1 MKKQRSTK
9 KIICRIGILMIT
21 LSVLLGVLLSGGPGS
36 VAAAQSV
43 VSLFD
48 GIIDTARDSFFDSSV
63 IYALP
68 KGVKDT
74 DELSLIIEVNENSI
88 LDAFEEKNRNMTV
101 SEFAYSDDAADIRA
115 RISEKKSELLK
126 ALDKAGVPYKT
137 GADYATLLSGFE
149 IRITAANFETVC
161 KTFKN
166 KANTYIGEVYNKAD
180 TKLVEN
186 DVDVYDT
193 GIFDSS
199 DCAYDGTG
207 VVVAVLDTGLD
218 YNHTAFSTK
227 NFTAD
232 RSKLGMTFSEVAALI
247 SSTRASS
254 MHAGLTASDVY
265 LNDKIPF
272 SFDYADE
279 DPDVYPVDSD
289 HGTHVAGIIAGK
301 DDVITGVAPNAQLV
315 IMKTFSDVK
324 DSAYASWILSALED
338 CVVLGVDVINMSLG
352 TPCGF
357 SRESDDEML
366 SGVYD
371 RIREQGISLVV
382 AASNNYNSTYG
393 SEKNGNLGL
402 TSNPDSATVGS
413 PSTYEGALSVSSV
426 SGTKTPYI
434 LYGDKIIYFNESTDR
449 IAEEKNFFE
458 ELLPEG
464 TDSQTVEFVTIPGV
478 GRSADYTGIDVTG
491 KIALVARG
499 STTFEEKANTA
510 EAKGAAGVIIY
521 NNVSG
526 DIKMNVGDIKIPA
539 CSISQ
544 DDGEML
550 AALGTGKI
558 TIARSQTSGPFMS
571 DFSSWGPGPSL
582 EIKPEIT
589 AHGGSIYSAVPGQSY
604 DKISGTSMATPNISG
619 VTALLRQYVQESFPG
634 LSDDPVGVTAL
645 VNQLMMSSADI
656 LLAKNGL
663 PYSVRKQ
670 GAGLANLDNCTATTA
685 YIITYDRENG
695 SEMDK
700 SKIELGDDPD
710 KNGVYTLKFAIK
722 NFGKTALSYDLSTYV
737 MTEGVSD
744 TKTSR
749 GETTVTEEGYIL
761 EGATVDITS
770 VTSGTLNGQNVTVAA
785 GQTAT
790 VTLTVTLS
798 DSDKQYLDTSFENG
812 MYVEGFVV
820 LTATEGTEVSLSVPY
835 LAFYGDWTEAPIFD
849 LSYYDTNKDEI
860 DNSIDPEDKTMADA
874 YASRPIGGMYS
885 DYVSYLGSY
894 YFFQDPSATQ
904 IAADAKHN
912 ALSNQADTINSLR
925 YVWAGLLR
933 NCDKV
938 VVTITDDVTGEVVFE
953 TVDEQIRKSYSEG
966 GSIFPANVDI
976 EFSAID
982 HALKNNTSYT
992 VRLQA
997 YTPYGDGGE
1006 ANNDNNVFEFPI
1018 VADFEA
1024 PAVTDCEFYTEYD
1037 SSSKELRYYAKM
1049 SVYDNHYAMCLQPG
1063 YVGLADDG
1071 TGYILQAFDH
1081 YMTPVYSSFNSTSY
1095 VVYELTD
1102 YIDEIKKN
1110 ATNRN
1115 TFTVACYDYALNSAT
1130 YEIEL
1135 PDEFLDLCFA
1145 EEEIVISPNEL
1156 FDLSPL
1162 VYPDSEWSAL
1172 LDYYCTVP
1180 ASGEV
1185 ARVVNNTLVGV
1196 APGTARVIARDPV
1209 SKKQTTIAVTVLGED
1224 DEGYKKYDK
1233 PIVDN
1238 FTLTGYDVDRAF
1250 YFIASEDRD
1259 IGLTGDQ
1266 RKFVSDAY
1274 SLTLFPSEEVTL
1286 RYILDAFFPNDTEV
1300 VFESSNKSIVTVD
1313 ENGKIT
1319 AVAKGYGSI
1328 SVRVLLD
1335 GKSTYYSKTISVE
1348 VKDPYVTNGS
1358 ILTNYFGNGGKVELP
1373 KRLSLTEI
1381 GQYAFSN
1388 FEYIDKNPDEI
1399 TKYEPESMKL
1409 WYIGDDTIEEVIIPE
1424 GVKTINAYAFANLTA
1439 LKRVVLPSTL
1449 ERIDQGAFYGCTSL
1463 VAVEGLEN
1471 VKFLNRAA
1479 FYGCKLDGKISLD
1492 SAVAIADYAFA
1503 YNENLDEVTLSK
1515 VSQSVG
1521 AYAFAG
1527 CTSLAKLN
1535 INADFVKI
1543 GAYTFAD
1550 CKALTEVTINTAVV
1564 SRGAFS
1570 GCSSLASINLG
1581 KDVAVLG
1588 EYAFSGTA
1596 LTSFNIDASN
1606 QAFKANASYI
1616 TNKEGT
1622 ELVLVAPA
1630 FSGDFT
1636 LSDSKIVSIGSG
1648 AFSGCTKLTSIT
1660 APSVTAIG
1668 DYAFAGCTKLEATS
1682 FGALTEIG
1690 SYAFYKTALTA
1701 HPALSAVKVL
1711 GDYAF
1716 AGTALE
1722 SVTIPSGMT
1731 VGKGA
1736 FSDCKSL
1743 HTVTIGN
1750 DVTIGDYAFYLDSD
1764 HNWTYSFYTVNTDRG
1779 TEKRVYY
1786 YVYLSPIESLS
1797 IGDNAVIGAHAFS
1810 GAAQLESITLGKN
1823 ATIGEYAFYNNSSLK
1838 EIDLSAV
1845 VSIGA
1850 NAFSGDVLFM
1860 ANDSSWSSSAI
1871 DEDGNYIYSYHAA
1884 DLTSVNLSALT
1895 SLGDYAFAYCR
1906 ELKTV
1911 TLSDDITV
1919 IPEGA
1924 FNLCA
1929 SLSSIDLSGITSIGV
1944 RAFEAAALT
1953 EIDLSSAET
1962 VGSYA
1967 FAYCDKLTSVTLK
1980 EGEFPVIEEEPEEED
1995 SESIEPDTD
2004 TTADTDADSDTE
2016 PDADVDPDDTTDEN
2030 GTEEEPLPE
2039 RIRGT
2044 AIEEGAFAYCSALV
2058 APVNVEFSPVIG
2070 DYAFAYTAITEI
2082 DLTCAESIGQHAFL
2096 KERATAFKVTLG
2108 PLLTSLGDNPFAYCI
2123 LPAFSTE
2130 ETVEFNGTEYKTEI
2144 YTYDISD
2151 SVCVIDGLLY
2161 RVVPN
2166 GLELISYAGDASVV
2180 TVAKDTVRISA
2191 MAFAECDSVTQTIL
2205 PHTVAAIGHK
2215 AFYGCDALKVISFSS
2230 YVSPI
2235 LEEEY
2240 DYMYFASGDHIPA
2253 SGKYTFSDAN
2263 GNIIEKEGIGIVDY
2277 FMWNAADIPTS
2288 TYYGAS
2294 FVDYIG
2300 YVESKLT
2307 MIRPANGKNYDS
2319 FILAQY
2325 FDTVIDGAAAA
2336 DSITLAAIKAI
2347 DLLPDTVSL
2356 ADKPLVTAA
2365 RAAYS
2370 LISTLE
2376 QRALVT
2382 NYAKLTQA
2390 EKRISDLEYLEKGD
2404 DTDDPGSSDT
2414 PKDEPLDPILVV
2426 ILILSAVTG
2435 CLAVVVIVFAILLSK
2450 QRFGTS
2456 SDESAPTEE
2465 TPTDSVDDT
2474 EKSSSEDEAASVE
2487 APSEENATA
2496 SEEEASDRNETV
2508 SAAGIPESGDITPA
2522 AESSEKSEITPT
2534 ADPAPTE
2541 ETPENTPDAPDDNT
2555 TETPSVQSDEV

>member
-1 MKKQRSTK
+1 MKKHRSTK
-9 KIICRIGILMIT
+9 RIICRIGILMVS
-21 LSVLLGVLLSGGPGS
+21 LSILLGVLMSGGSGS
-36 VAAAQSV
+36 VAAAKSV

-48 GIIDTARDSFFDSSV
+48 GVIDTNRDSFFDSSV
-63 IYALP
+63 LYALP
-68 KGVKDT
+68 EGVKDT
-74 DELSLIIEVNENSI
+74 DDLSLIIQVNEDSI
-88 LDAFEEKNRNMTV
+88 LDVYEKKKPNMTV
-101 SEFAYSDDAADIRA
+101 SEFAYSDSARDIRA
-115 RISEKKSELLK
+115 RIAAEKAELLK
-126 ALDKAGVPYKT
+126 ALDDKGISYKA

-149 IRITAANFETVC
+149 IVVTASDFETVVR
-161 KTFKN
+161 TFEKR
-166 KANTYIGEVYNKAD
+166 ANTYIGEVYNKAD
-180 TKLVEN
+180 TQLVEN
-186 DVDVYDT
+186 DVDVYET

-232 RSKLGMTFSEVAALI
+232 RSKLGMTFDEVAALI

-254 MHAGLTASDVY
+254 LHEGLTASDVY
-265 LNDKIPF
+265 LNEKIPF

-279 DPDVYPVDSD
+279 DPDVYPVDND

-413 PSTYEGALSVSSV
+413 PSTYKGALSVSSV

-449 IAEEKNFFE
+449 ISEEKNFFE
-458 ELLPEG
+458 ELLPAG
-464 TDSQTVEFVTIPGV
+464 TDSSEIEFVTIPGV

-526 DIKMNVGDIKIPA
+526 DIKMNVGDISIPA

-550 AALGTGKI
+550 AALGTGTLK
-558 TIARSQTSGPFMS
+558 IARLQTSGPFMS

-589 AHGGSIYSAVPGQSY
+589 AHGGSIYSSVPGQSY

-619 VTALLRQYVQESFPG
+619 VTALLRQYVTENFPG
-634 LSDDPVGVTAL
+634 VSGDPVKVTAL

-670 GAGLANLDNCTATTA
+670 GAGLANLDSCTATTA

-695 SEMDK
+695 AEMDK
-700 SKIELGDDPD
+700 TKIELGDDPER
-710 KNGVYTLKFAIK
+710 NGVYTLKFSIK
-722 NFGKTALSYDLSTYV
+722 NFGTTALSYDLSTYV

-744 TKTSR
+744 TKTSH
-749 GETTVTEEGYIL
+749 GDTTVTEEGYIL
-761 EGATVDITS
+761 AGATVDITS
-770 VTSGTLNGQNVTVAA
+770 VTSGTLNGKNVTVAG

-798 DSDKQYLDTSFENG
+798 DSDKQYLDSSFENG

-820 LTATEGTEVSLSVPY
+820 LTATDGTEIDLSVPY
-835 LAFYGDWTEAPIFD
+835 LAFYGDWNEAPIFD

-860 DNSIDPEDKTMADA
+860 DNSIDAEDKTMADA

-894 YFFQDPSATQ
+894 YFFQNPSATQ

-912 ALSNQADTINSLR
+912 SLSNQSDTINSLR

-933 NCDKV
+933 NCDKI
-938 VVTITDDVTGEVVFE
+938 VVTITDDVTGEVIFE
-953 TVDEQIRKSYSEG
+953 TIDYQVRKSYGEG

-992 VRLQA
+992 VKLQA

-1006 ANNDNNVFEFPI
+1006 ENNDNNVFEFPF

-1024 PAVTDCEFYTEYD
+1024 PTVTDCEFYTEYD
-1037 SSSKELRYYAKM
+1037 TSSKELRYYAKM

-1071 TGYILQAFDH
+1071 SGYMLQAFDR

-1115 TFTVACYDYALNSAT
+1115 TFTVACYDYALNTAT

-1224 DEGYKKYDK
+1224 DEGFKKYDK
-1233 PIVDN
+1233 PVVDN
-1238 FTLTGYDVDRAF
+1238 FALTGYDVNKAF

-1259 IGLTGDQ
+1259 IGLTGDLQ
-1266 RKFVSDAY
+1266 KFVSDAY
-1274 SLTLFPSEEVTL
+1274 SLTLFPSEAVTL
-1286 RYILDAFFPNDTEV
+1286 RYNLDAYFPDDTKV
-1300 VFESSNKSIVTVD
+1300 AFESSNSSIVTVD

-1319 AVAKGYGSI
+1319 AIAKGYASI

-1335 GKSTYYSKTISVE
+1335 DKSTYYSKTISIE
-1348 VKDPYVTNGS
+1348 VKDPYITTGS
-1358 ILTNYFGNGGKVELP
+1358 ILTSYFGNGGKVEIP
-1373 KRLSLTEI
+1373 KILSLTEI

-1388 FEYIDKNPDEI
+1388 FEYIDKSPEEI
-1399 TKYEPESMKL
+1399 TKDEPESMKL
-1409 WYIGDDTIEEVIIPE
+1409 WYIGNDTIEEVIIPE

-1439 LKRVVLPSTL
+1439 LKRVVLPSTI
-1449 ERIDQGAFYGCTSL
+1449 ERIDQGAFYGCSAL
-1463 VAVEGLEN
+1463 VSVEGLEK
-1471 VKFLNRAA
+1471 VKFLNQAA

-1492 SAVAIADYAFA
+1492 SAVAIADHAFA
-1503 YNENLDEVTLSK
+1503 YNENLDEVTLST

-1521 AYAFAG
+1521 AHAFAG
-1527 CTSLAKLN
+1527 CSSLSKLN
-1535 INADFVKI
+1535 IEADFVKI
-1543 GAYTFAD
+1543 GAYSFAD

-1570 GCSSLASINLG
+1570 GCSKLETIHLG
-1581 KDVAVLG
+1581 KDVAVIG

-1596 LTSFNIDASN
+1596 LSSFDIDAANPSFKTGSN
-1606 QAFKANASYI
+1606 SSYI

-1622 ELVLVAPA
+1622 ELILVAPA
-1630 FSGDFT
+1630 FSGAFELT
-1636 LSDSKIVSIGSG
+1636 DSKIVSIGNG
-1648 AFSGCTKLTSIT
+1648 AFSGCTKLLSVT
-1660 APSVTAIG
+1660 APSITAIG
-1668 DYAFAGCTKLEATS
+1668 DYAFAGCTKLNAVS
-1682 FGALTEIG
+1682 FGTLSKIG
-1690 SYAFYKTALTA
+1690 SYAFYETALTA
-1701 HPALSAVKVL
+1701 HPDLSAVSVL

-1716 AGTALE
+1716 GSSAIE
-1722 SVTIPSGMT
+1722 SVTIPNGMT

-1736 FSDCKSL
+1736 FSECKSL

-1750 DVTIGDYAFYLDSD
+1750 DVKIGDYAFYLDSD
-1764 HNWTYSFYTVNTDRG
+1764 HNWTYSFYTVETDRG
-1779 TEKRVYY
+1779 TTARVYY
-1786 YVYLSPIESLS
+1786 YVFLSPLESLS
-1797 IGDNAVIGAHAFS
+1797 IGDNAEIGSYAFY
-1810 GAAQLESITLGKN
+1810 GAAEIETISLGKN
-1823 ATIGEYAFYNNSSLK
+1823 ATIGDYAFYNSSSLR
-1838 EIDLSAV
+1838 EIDLSKV
-1845 VSIGA
+1845 LSIGA
-1850 NAFSGDVLFM
+1850 NAFSGDVLYM
-1860 ANDSSWSSSAI
+1860 ANDSSWTSSAI

-1884 DLTSVNLSALT
+1884 DLTEVDLSSLT

-1906 ELKTV
+1906 ELASV
-1911 TLSDDITV
+1911 TLSDGITKV
-1919 IPEGA
+1919 PEGA
-1924 FNLCA
+1924 FNLCV
-1929 SLSSIDLSGITSIGV
+1929 SLKEIDLSGVTTIGT
-1944 RAFEAAALT
+1944 RAFEETALT
-1953 EIDLSSAET
+1953 AIDLSNAET

-1967 FAYCDKLTSVTLK
+1967 FAYCDELVSVILK
-1980 EGEFPVIEEEPEEED
+1980 VGEFPVFEEETDEETDESTENGEETESDTNEETESDTDEGTESDEKTDEED
-1995 SESIEPDTD
+1995 
-2004 TTADTDADSDTE
+2004 TE
-2016 PDADVDPDDTTDEN
+2016 A
-2030 GTEEEPLPE
+2030 EPLPE
-2039 RIRGT
+2039 RVRGT
-2044 AIEEGAFAYCSALV
+2044 AIEEGAFAYCSSLI
-2058 APVNVEFSPVIG
+2058 APENVEFSPVIG

-2096 KERATAFKVTLG
+2096 KETATAFKVTLG
-2108 PLLTSLGDNPFAYCI
+2108 KLLTDLGDNPFANCV
-2123 LPAFSTE
+2123 LPAFSSN
-2130 ETVEFNGTEYKTEI
+2130 ETVEFNGTEYVTEI
-2144 YTYDISD
+2144 FTYDISD
-2151 SVCVIDGLLY
+2151 SVRVIDGLLY

-2191 MAFAECDSVTQTIL
+2191 MAFAGSDTVAQAIL

-2215 AFYGCDALKVISFSS
+2215 AFYGCDALKVVSFSS
-2230 YVSPI
+2230 YTSPI
-2235 LEEEY
+2235 LEEEF

-2253 SGKYTFSDAN
+2253 RGTYTFYDAN
-2263 GNIIEKEGIGIVDY
+2263 GNTVEKEGLGIVDY
-2277 FMWNAADIPTS
+2277 FMWNAAEVPAS
-2288 TYYGAS
+2288 TFYGAS

-2300 YVESKLT
+2300 YVDNKLT

-2336 DSITLAAIKAI
+2336 DKITLAAIKAI
-2347 DLLPDTVSL
+2347 DLLPETVSL
-2356 ADKPLVTAA
+2356 ADKALVTAA
-2365 RAAYS
+2365 RAAYD

-2382 NYAKLTQA
+2382 NYTKLTQA

-2404 DTDDPGSSDT
+2404 APNDPNTPDT
-2414 PKDEPLDPILVV
+2414 PKDEPLDPTLVV
-2426 ILILSAVTG
+2426 ILLLSAVTG

-2450 QRFGTS
+2450 QRFGAPNSEEAPAETAEAAPS
-2456 SDESAPTEE
+2456 SESADETEAGSAKEESSVEDTPSDTECSDESEAAPLDESTRDAEPAPVKESMTDETEVPTED
-2465 TPTDSVDDT
+2465 TP
-2474 EKSSSEDEAASVE
+2474 E
-2487 APSEENATA
+2487 APDNDA
-2496 SEEEASDRNETV
+2496 SETV
-2508 SAAGIPESGDITPA
+2508 SE
-2522 AESSEKSEITPT
+2522 
-2534 ADPAPTE
+2534 
-2541 ETPENTPDAPDDNT
+2541 
-2555 TETPSVQSDEV
+2555 QSDET